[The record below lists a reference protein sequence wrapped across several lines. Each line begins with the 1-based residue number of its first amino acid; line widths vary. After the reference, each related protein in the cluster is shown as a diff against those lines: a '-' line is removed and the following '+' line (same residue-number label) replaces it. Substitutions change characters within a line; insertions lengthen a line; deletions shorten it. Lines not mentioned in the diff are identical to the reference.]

1 MTYLASYLRR
11 FREDEEG
18 VIAVELLLVVPM
30 LVWALLSTLVYF
42 DAYRTESINSRAG
55 LTLADMISR
64 EQIPVDAN
72 YIDSM
77 REVLRALTLA
87 DANPD
92 IRITVFR
99 YRQSDDTYRRV
110 WSEDRGIGAALDNTD
125 LNAIRDRLP
134 IMADGSRSL
143 LIETRT
149 QYSAPFSIGLGPFTG
164 TRLDDITFNSFT
176 VITPR
181 FLGSICFDP
190 TPGLPSSGDE
200 IC

>member
-1 MTYLASYLRR
+1 MTRLASYLRR
-11 FREDEEG
+11 FREDEDG
-18 VIAVELLLVVPM
+18 VIAIELLLVVPM

-64 EQIPVDAN
+64 EQVPVDAD
-72 YIDSM
+72 YIDAM
-77 REVLRALTLA
+77 REVLRALTIA

-99 YRQSDDTYRRV
+99 YRKIDDTYHVV
-110 WSEDRGIGAALDNTD
+110 WSEDRGLGTALDKIALDALKN
-125 LNAIRDRLP
+125 RLP

-164 TRLDDITFNSFT
+164 TNLEDITFDSFT

-181 FLGSICFDP
+181 FLSTICFDP

>member
-1 MTYLASYLRR
+1 MTGLATYLRR
-11 FREDEEG
+11 FRDDEDG
-18 VIAVELLLVVPM
+18 VIAIELLLVVPM

-64 EQIPVDAN
+64 EQVPVDAN
-72 YIDSM
+72 YIDAM

-99 YRQSDDTYRRV
+99 YREIDDTYHVV
-110 WSEDRGIGAALDNTD
+110 WSEDRGIGTALDKIALDALKN
-125 LNAIRDRLP
+125 RLP

-164 TRLDDITFNSFT
+164 TNLNDITFDSFT

-181 FLGSICFDP
+181 FLSTICFEP

>member
-1 MTYLASYLRR
+1 MTGLATYLRR
-11 FREDEEG
+11 FRDDEDG
-18 VIAVELLLVVPM
+18 VIAIELLLVVPM

-64 EQIPVDAN
+64 EQVPVDAN
-72 YIDSM
+72 YIDAM

-99 YRQSDDTYRRV
+99 YREIDDTYHVV
-110 WSEDRGIGAALDNTD
+110 WSEGRGIGTALDKIALDALKN
-125 LNAIRDRLP
+125 RLP

-164 TRLDDITFNSFT
+164 TNLNDITFDSFT

-181 FLGSICFDP
+181 FLSTICFEP